1 VDGLPLLQFALERL
15 WELRPDKL
23 DFINEDTFK
32 KLPTVQGALGTVAE
46 EVFQSLGNKEQQEL
60 CKRLMLELVLLD
72 ENFSE
77 PLRRRRAKSEI
88 LTICQYLKWS
98 ETMMETIIT
107 GFVDKKL
114 LRLCGE
120 NDEYLEVAHEAMFR
134 NWERFREWISGQ
146 EAKAR
151 LNAIKTIEKEST
163 DWHIN
168 NRSKDLLKLSG
179 QPLALA
185 EQYKKDHWLIDS
197 VSKCYIE
204 ACHLKEIA
212 ALKNKK
218 AELQRNVSG
227 IFASTLFLFGLGGW
241 YWYQGILQTNALISA
256 QLTSPQLLSGEALD
270 LNYTLVK
277 KQGAS
282 FNILLGQSLEN
293 LKNRY
298 LFPINGNEQGNLR
311 TQATSFITIP
321 NKDTKNPKI
330 KIFRLCQD
338 GKLDKQSIEL
348 AYEESVGY
356 QISPPRF
363 KEDQNKPDLRYLFS
377 LYQPKGQPAKIL
389 VSELNWHNQTCEGDS
404 APTIKPKAE
413 SVLSFEPDFKKFS
426 TVAFSKDG
434 KFATLSAIAFS
445 DQKPSTYQLKIF
457 DLENSRWTDHTPE
470 AIDTPSDNGHMI
482 SAVAFP
488 ESNTVKVTGRLNG
501 DLYCD
506 GQLQRVFNDS
516 KQSNGEPEDKSP
528 IEKIITDPNTSDLPE
543 SWFLVRLASGKI
555 IPWQCGLTE
564 KQEILANTKTDQ
576 DIESLSIRHIKT
588 VENSFIPLIASTEG
602 SSPSCWIRQY
612 ENKWSKWDCNST
624 YQAKQIAITPDQKY
638 WISFES
644 AGDHYIGAMHRFP
657 LVFFKDKNQWIS
669 SISKENL
676 WTSRNAKD
684 QFIVWQ
690 KGEGIDSNQIN
701 TQWKRDDR
709 FNGYL
714 ASPAKGV
721 TIIQAAISSNK
732 HYIAWFET
740 SSNPNE
746 QTAVLKLY
754 DTTSD
759 KIIDLSATTIPLIIL
774 KSLDIRVTDQRNT
787 YFGYNDKINL
797 IDSAGKF
804 TEFTSLGLDFN
815 RDSNESINCL
825 NVSDNGRFLVI
836 GTANGK
842 SKLLES
848 EKITEEPGKKPEFE
862 QFDNSAVSTCY
873 VGDDGTVV
881 TGYKSGRIGVKKPDS
896 AITFEL
902 SPKIAERA
910 KTSVLSLSLDN
921 STGYIAALFEK
932 QNSGCSASGL
942 SGQSI
947 KIWGE
952 LEKERESP
960 LISSRCLPNRP
971 ILAIGAVNNGYLPV
985 AFADGF
991 ESLPCLSCRTDK
1003 QSPEA
1008 LAKELLE
1015 KAEAWQP
1022 KEISDEKLQ
1031 RNYGIKF

>member
-1 VDGLPLLQFALERL
+1 
-15 WELRPDKL
+15 
-23 DFINEDTFK
+23 
-32 KLPTVQGALGTVAE
+32 
-46 EVFQSLGNKEQQEL
+46 
-60 CKRLMLELVLLD
+60 
-72 ENFSE
+72 
-77 PLRRRRAKSEI
+77 
-88 LTICQYLKWS
+88 
-98 ETMMETIIT
+98 
-107 GFVDKKL
+107 
-114 LRLCGE
+114 
-120 NDEYLEVAHEAMFR
+120 
-134 NWERFREWISGQ
+134 
-146 EAKAR
+146 
-151 LNAIKTIEKEST
+151 
-163 DWHIN
+163 
-168 NRSKDLLKLSG
+168 
-179 QPLALA
+179 
-185 EQYKKDHWLIDS
+185 
-197 VSKCYIE
+197 VSKNYIE
-204 ACHLKEIA
+204 ACRLKEIA

-227 IFASTLFLFGLGGW
+227 IFALALFLLGLGGW
-241 YWYQGILQTNALISA
+241 YWYQGILKTNALISA
-256 QLTSPQLLSGEALD
+256 QLTSPQLLPGEALD

-282 FNILLGQSLEN
+282 FNSLLGQSLEN

-298 LFPINGNEQGNLR
+298 LFPINGSEQGNLR

-321 NKDTKNPKI
+321 NTDAKDPKI

-338 GKLDKQSIEL
+338 GKLDKQAIEL
-348 AYEESVGY
+348 PYEESVGY

-363 KEDQNKPDLRYLFS
+363 KENQVDQRYLFS
-377 LYQPKGQPAKIL
+377 LYQPKGQPAKIQ
-389 VSELNWHNQTCEGDS
+389 VSELNWHSQTCEGDS
-404 APTIKPKAE
+404 APTIKLKAD

-426 TVAFSKDG
+426 SVAFSKNG

-445 DQKPSTYQLKIF
+445 DQKPSTYQLKNF

-470 AIDTPSDNGHMI
+470 TINTPSDNGHMI

-506 GQLQRVFNDS
+506 GQLQKVFNDS

-624 YQAKQIAITPDQKY
+624 YQAKQIAITPDQRY
-638 WISFES
+638 WIAFES
-644 AGDHYIGAMHRFP
+644 AGDHYIGVQHRFP
-657 LVFFKDKNQWIS
+657 FVFVKDKNQWIS
-669 SISKENL
+669 SIAKENL

-690 KGEGIDSNQIN
+690 KGEGVDSNQIT
-701 TQWKRDDR
+701 TQWKSDDK
-709 FNGYL
+709 FNGFL

-754 DTTSD
+754 DTTND
-759 KIIDLSATTIPLIIL
+759 KINDLSAATIPLNLL
-774 KSLDIRVTDQRNT
+774 KSLDLRVTDQGKT
-787 YFGYNDKINL
+787 YFGYNDKIKL
-797 IDSAGKF
+797 IDLAGKF
-804 TEFTSLGLDFN
+804 KEFPSLGLEFN

-825 NVSDNGRFLVI
+825 NVSDNGSFLVI

-848 EKITEEPGKKPEFE
+848 EKILEGAVISKEPEKKPAFE
-862 QFDNSAVSTCY
+862 QFDNSAVSACY
-873 VGDDGTVV
+873 VGDNGTVI
-881 TGYKSGRIGVKKPDS
+881 TGYKSGRIWVRNHDS
-896 AITFEL
+896 AGAFEL
-902 SPKIAERA
+902 SPKITERT
-910 KTSVLSLSLDN
+910 KTPVVSLSVDN
-921 STGYIAALFEK
+921 STGFIAALFEK

-947 KIWGE
+947 KIWGG
-952 LEKERESP
+952 LEKGEQAL
-960 LISSRCLPNRP
+960 LISSQCLPNRP
-971 ILAIGAVNNGYLPV
+971 ILAISTVNNGSLPV

-991 ESLPCLSCRTDK
+991 ESLPCLACRSGN

-1008 LAKELLE
+1008 LAKTLLE

-1022 KEISDEKLQ
+1022 NLIGDNKLQ
-1031 RNYGIKF
+1031 TDYGIKF